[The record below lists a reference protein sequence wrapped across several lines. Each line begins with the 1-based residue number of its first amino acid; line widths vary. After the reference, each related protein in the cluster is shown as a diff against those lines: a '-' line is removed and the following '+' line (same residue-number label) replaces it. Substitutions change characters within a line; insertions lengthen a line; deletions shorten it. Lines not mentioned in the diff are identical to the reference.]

1 MQRLD
6 LSQHLSQRLSPQQI
20 QFIKLLQIPTAELET
35 RIKEEMEVNPAL
47 EEGDSEETERDES
60 SNDSADDNDPNDSL
74 DSDDNTLDED
84 FSGNERDDAGAT
96 DDYADERP
104 EPAADEPV
112 GIDNDNHDIDI
123 SDYVNDDEIAG
134 YKMQGDGPGDEEER
148 EMPLA
153 DTSGSLQ
160 DSLLDQLHYA
170 QLDELG
176 QSIGEQLIGS
186 IDGDGY
192 IRRDLAAI
200 ANDLAFSQNIEATE
214 AEIES
219 VLRVIQTFDPAGI
232 AARDLPECLMLQLE
246 RRPQDEATLNAER
259 ILTETFEEFTKKH
272 YQRIQQKLDL
282 EDDELKDAVAVI
294 LKLNPKPGGSGPVSG
309 GKGSAGGAQYLM
321 PDFILTNDNGE
332 LNLTLNARNA
342 PELRVSRD
350 YREMLQT
357 YDKAAKKDAK
367 MKEAVSFVKQKLD
380 SAKWFIDAIR
390 QRQNTLLRTMSAIVE
405 RQREFFLTGDDSK
418 LRPMILK
425 DIAQAIGMDIST
437 ISRVANS
444 KSIQTEHGIYPL
456 KFFFSEGIATD
467 SGEDASSRE
476 VKSILKDLI
485 GGEKK
490 DHPLSDDKLEKMLN
504 ARGYNIARRTV
515 AKYREQLN
523 IPVARLR
530 KEL

>member
-6 LSQHLSQRLSPQQI
+6 LKQFLSQRLSPQQI

-47 EEGDSEETERDES
+47 EEGDTDDGDDAAE
-60 SNDSADDNDPNDSL
+60 ADDAADADDPNDSL
-74 DSDDNTLDED
+74 DSDDNTLEED
-84 FSGNERDDAGAT
+84 FSPGEPADDSAGP

-104 EPAADEPV
+104 EPAETEAL
-112 GIDNDNHDIDI
+112 GIDNDNHEIDI

-153 DTSGSLQ
+153 DNSGSLQ
-160 DSLLDQLHYA
+160 DSLLDQLHFARLSA
-170 QLDELG
+170 Q
-176 QSIGEQLIGS
+176 QRAIGEQLIGS

-200 ANDLAFSQNIEATE
+200 ANDLAFSQNIEVTE

-219 VLRVIQTFDPAGI
+219 VLHIVQQFDPPGI
-232 AARDLPECLMLQLE
+232 AARDLPECLLLQLE
-246 RRPQDEATLNAER
+246 RRPQDEDTLNAER

-282 EDDELKDAVAVI
+282 EDSELKDAVAVI
-294 LKLNPKPGGSGPVSG
+294 LRLNPKPGGNGPVNAGRGSG
-309 GKGSAGGAQYLM
+309 GGAQYLM
-321 PDFILTNDNGE
+321 PDFILTNDHGE

-357 YDKAAKKDAK
+357 YDKASKKDQK

-390 QRQNTLLRTMSAIVE
+390 QRQNTLLRTMSSIVDL
-405 RQREFFLTGDDSK
+405 QREFFLSGDDSR

-425 DIAQAIGMDIST
+425 DIAQQIGMDIST
-437 ISRVANS
+437 VSRVANS
-444 KSIQTEHGIYPL
+444 KSVQTEHGIYPL

-476 VKSILKDLI
+476 VKSILQRPHRRR
-485 GGEKK
+485 EKG
-490 DHPLSDDKLEKMLN
+490 PP
-504 ARGYNIARRTV
+504 AQRR
-515 AKYREQLN
+515 
-523 IPVARLR
+523 
-530 KEL
+530 